1 MNFNNN
7 CTQKPKSIH
16 HSLKAVF
23 KDVLI
28 HYLFVE

>member
-7 CTQKPKSIH
+7 CTQKPKTIH

-28 HYLFVE
+28 HYLLLE